1 MLALLVE
8 RSSYEAVSVSD
19 AMSQPPH
26 DEHDNANP
34 WHAECVHGHWL
45 VRRDDEWVCA
55 LRITPTKRGD
65 AADQA
70 RAMSV
75 ADTLNRLSR

>member
-19 AMSQPPH
+19 AMPLPP
-26 DEHDNANP
+26 HDNANP
-34 WHAECVHGHWL
+34 WRAECVRGHWF
-45 VRRDDEWVCA
+45 VRREDGWVCA
-55 LRITPTKRGD
+55 MRVTPTKRGD
-65 AADQA
+65 DADRQ
-70 RAMSV
+70 RAETV